1 MLPACSQSLIVSLL
15 LGYSC
20 FLAAQS
26 RTAKNT
32 AQRPSVSTA
41 RQQATPTATK
51 FLTAIR
57 NRDFEKWTECL
68 AAYDNDQRR
77 VRAMNPRVLWPEKS
91 EAVKR
96 AYKDYFEARLKSEL
110 PIKLKEPVLED
121 YIEMNQSLL
130 YLPDSVFRI
139 LETRGD
145 PSVSATVYVQIEYK
159 AGEVIL
165 GDRSVRSLILS
176 LSLDAGKLDG
186 FLLTAI
192 EPASLDLSISVV
204 SGSLK
209 FFPE

>member
-1 MLPACSQSLIVSLL
+1 
-15 LGYSC
+15 
-20 FLAAQS
+20 
-26 RTAKNT
+26 
-32 AQRPSVSTA
+32 
-41 RQQATPTATK
+41 
-51 FLTAIR
+51 
-57 NRDFEKWTECL
+57 
-68 AAYDNDQRR
+68 
-77 VRAMNPRVLWPEKS
+77 MNPRVLWPEKS